1 MNTKARWSPL
11 WALCLVLVSAQT
23 SGQETLWEAY
33 HSAGVKALQEG
44 RSAEAER
51 LFMAAIGRA
60 EASRK
65 QDLRLAQ
72 TLNDLGVAFPLFAS
86 NRSMRA
92 AHTQHFAEDGIH
104 RTQVLGG

>member
-1 MNTKARWSPL
+1 MNTKARCWPL
-11 WALCLVLVSAQT
+11 WAWCLVLVSAQT

-44 RSAEAER
+44 RTEAER
-51 LFMAAIGRA
+51 LFMVAIGRA
-60 EASRK
+60 EAFGK

-86 NRSMRA
+86 NRSMLVVPA
-92 AHTQHFAEDGIH
+92 QHLAEDGIH
-104 RTQVLGG
+104 KAQWAWG

>member
-1 MNTKARWSPL
+1 MNTKARCWPL

-44 RSAEAER
+44 CSAKAER
-51 LFMAAIGRA
+51 LFMVAIGRA
-60 EASRK
+60 EAFGK

-86 NRSMRA
+86 NRSMRVVPA
-92 AHTQHFAEDGIH
+92 QHLAEDGIH
-104 RTQVLGG
+104 KAL